1 MSLELCFDAFGF
13 LLWTMFTCFLA
24 LVLYSRCSTTMDWF
38 LVCSVL
44 LFMSLCTYWPHLDC
58 LVNQLLSV
66 DWSSELLVL
75 EGYDKS
81 SQVHMA
87 VKSSSSV
94 LYYYVHVRWVGS
106 VLVFWVGLDLTLVWL
121 YIETGLFSVW
131 LETHRMCV
139 EIPDTWTPQVSHSF
153 FLLSL
158 LSSYTVANIALPY
171 VQPRRP
177 MLPPHELAHRN
188 AVPWA
193 LPPHV

>member
-1 MSLELCFDAFGF
+1 
-13 LLWTMFTCFLA
+13 MFTCFLA
-24 LVLYSRCSTTMDWF
+24 LVLYSRCSTTIYWS

-94 LYYYVHVRWVGS
+94 LYYYVLDVKAYVWFGNHVRWVGS
-106 VLVFWVGLDLTLVWL
+106 VLVFWVGLDLILVWL

-131 LETHRMCV
+131 LETHRMWV
-139 EIPDTWTPQVSHSF
+139 KIPDTWTPQVSHSF

-158 LSSYTVANIALPY
+158 LSSYSVANIALPY
-171 VQPRRP
+171 V
-177 MLPPHELAHRN
+177 
-188 AVPWA
+188 
-193 LPPHV
+193 